1 MPSSRIPHALF
12 ARFAVSILLASGSAA
27 AQTSSS
33 GFAISHFNP
42 SERGSDWFVAES
54 LDLRGSNRLAVGVVA
69 DYAHD
74 PLVAYD
80 EVTGDKV
87 ASLVSNQFYT
97 HLGASYVLAERLRL
111 SLNLP
116 LLLAQGGDTLNVDGE
131 TASVAHGTHLGD
143 LRAGADV
150 RLFGAYREPLTLAI
164 GAQLYLPTGDQAALA
179 GDGKV
184 RFAPRALAAGEVG
197 PFVYSGR
204 FEFVVRA
211 DHPTFDGESSGND
224 LFFAGAAGLRV
235 QKFVFGPELF
245 GTTSLQPKA
254 FQKAN
259 TPVEILFGAHYLTH
273 DVRLGLGVGPG
284 LTRGVGAPDVRA
296 VGTLEWAPQPAEPQP
311 APAPVDPDRDHD
323 GIDNAV
329 DACPDQAGVSNPDP
343 TLNGCPV
350 QDRDNDQIADG
361 QDACPDQAGV
371 ATADPKTNGCPPPK
385 DSDQDSIPDELDACP
400 NEAGVST
407 TDPKTNGCPPP
418 KDSDKDGIIDPED
431 ACPNAAGPKT
441 DDPKTN
447 GCPVARLEQNEIRIL
462 EPVKFATG
470 SDRLAP
476 ESEPVLTSVMEVL
489 QAHKE
494 VTKLEVRGHTD
505 SRGGAAANLNLSKR
519 RAASVMKWL
528 VAHGVAPERLGSNG
542 FGQTRPIDTNDS
554 EEGRKNNRRVEFR
567 IIATAAE

>member
-1 MPSSRIPHALF
+1 MPSSRIPPALF
-12 ARFAVSILLASGSAA
+12 ARFALSLLLLAGSAA

-54 LDLRGSNRLAVGVVA
+54 LDLRGSNRVVVGVVA

-80 EVTGDKV
+80 EATGDKV
-87 ASLVSNQFYT
+87 SSLISHQFYG
-97 HLGASYVLAERLRL
+97 HFGASYVLLERLRL

-116 LLLAQGGDTLNVDGE
+116 ILLAQTGDSLTVDGQ
-131 TASVAHGTHLGD
+131 ASSVAHGTHLGD
-143 LRAGADV
+143 LRTGADV
-150 RLFGAYREPLTLAI
+150 RLFGAYRDPLTVAI
-164 GAQLYLPTGDQAALA
+164 GAQLYFPTGDQAALA
-179 GDGKV
+179 GDGKF

-197 PFVYSGR
+197 PFVYAGR

-211 DHPTFDGESSGND
+211 AHPTFDGQSGGND
-224 LFFAGAAGLRV
+224 VFFAGAAGLRV

-254 FQKAN
+254 FEKAN
-259 TPVEILFGAHYLTH
+259 TPVEILFGAHFLTN
-273 DVRLGLGVGPG
+273 DVRMGLGVGPG
-284 LTRGVGAPDVRA
+284 LTRGVGAPDVRV
-296 VGTLEWAPQPAEPQP
+296 VGNLEWAPRPAEPAA
-311 APAPVDPDRDHD
+311 APPDPDRDRD
-323 GIDNAV
+323 GIENTV
-329 DACPDQAGVSNPDP
+329 DACPDRAGVRNQDP
-343 TLNGCPV
+343 KLNGCPV
-350 QDRDNDQIADG
+350 EDRDADQIADG
-361 QDACPDQAGV
+361 EDACPDEAGV
-371 ATADPKTNGCPPPK
+371 TTPDPKTNGCPPPKDTDRDGVPDEVDACPNEAGVTTSDPKTNGCPPPK
-385 DSDQDSIPDELDACP
+385 DSDADTIL
-400 NEAGVST
+400 
-407 TDPKTNGCPPP
+407 
-418 KDSDKDGIIDPED
+418 DPED

-462 EPVKFATG
+462 QPVKFATN

-476 ESEPVLTSVMEVL
+476 ESEPVLTSVMDVL

-494 VTKLEVRGHTD
+494 ITKLEVRGHTD
-505 SRGGAAANLNLSKR
+505 SRGGAAANLNLSRR

-528 VAHGVAPERLGSNG
+528 IAHGVAPERLGSNG
-542 FGQTRPIDTNDS
+542 FGQTRPIDTNDT

>member
-1 MPSSRIPHALF
+1 VPISRIPQSLF
-12 ARFAVSILLASGSAA
+12 ALLAVPILLAASSAA

-33 GFAISHFNP
+33 GYAVSHFTP

-54 LDLRGSNRLAVGVVA
+54 LDLRGSNRWAIGVVA

-80 EVTGDKV
+80 EVTGEKV
-87 ASLVSNQFYT
+87 ASIISNQFYT
-97 HLGASYVLAERLRL
+97 HFGASYVLLERLRL
-111 SLNLP
+111 SLNMP
-116 LLLAQGGDTLNVDGE
+116 ILLAQGGDTLSVDGE
-131 TASVAHGTHLGD
+131 SSSVAQGTHFGD

-150 RLFGAYREPLTLAI
+150 RLFGAYRDPFTLAV
-164 GAQLYLPTGDQAALA
+164 GAQLYFPTGDQAALA
-179 GDGKV
+179 GDGKF

-211 DHPTFDGESSGND
+211 DHPTFDGESGGND
-224 LFFAGAAGLRV
+224 LFFAAAAGLRV
-235 QKFVFGPELF
+235 QRFVFGPELF

-254 FQKAN
+254 FEKAN
-259 TPVEILFGAHYLTH
+259 TPVEILFGAHYSIH
-273 DVRLGLGVGPG
+273 DVRLGVGVGPG
-284 LTRGVGAPDVRA
+284 LTRGVGAPDVRV
-296 VGTLEWAPQPAEPQP
+296 VGNLEWAPGPAEPP
-311 APAPVDPDRDHD
+311 PAPVDPDRDRD
-323 GIDNAV
+323 GIENGA
-329 DACPDQAGVSNPDP
+329 DACPDQAGVSNQDP
-343 TLNGCPV
+343 KLNGCPV
-350 QDRDNDQIADG
+350 QDRDGDQITDD
-361 QDACPDQAGV
+361 QDACPDRAGV
-371 ATADPKTNGCPPPK
+371 ATTDAKTNGCPPPK
-385 DSDQDSIPDELDACP
+385 DTDQDGIPDELDACP
-400 NEAGVST
+400 NEAGVTT

-418 KDSDKDGIIDPED
+418 KDSDKDDILDAED

-462 EPVKFATG
+462 EPVKFATN

-542 FGQTRPIDTNDS
+542 FGQTRPIDTNDT

>member
-1 MPSSRIPHALF
+1 MPSTRIPHTLSALLAATALF
-12 ARFAVSILLASGSAA
+12 VGRSAS
-27 AQTSSS
+27 AQTSAP
-33 GFAISHFNP
+33 GFAVSHFNP
-42 SERGSDWFVAES
+42 SERGSDWFVTES
-54 LDLRGSNRLAVGVVA
+54 LDLRGHHRVAVGVVV

-80 EVTGDKV
+80 EATGDKV
-87 ASLVSNQFYT
+87 ASLISNQFYA
-97 HLGASYVLAERLRL
+97 HFGASYVLWERLRL

-116 LLLAQGGDTLNVDGE
+116 ILLAQGGETLNVDGE
-131 TASVAHGTHLGD
+131 TLSVAHGTHFGD

-150 RLFGAYREPLTLAI
+150 RLFGAYREPITVAI
-164 GAQLYLPTGDQAALA
+164 GAQLYFPTGDQAALA
-179 GDGKV
+179 GDGKF
-184 RFAPRALAAGEVG
+184 RFAPRALAAGEIG

-204 FEFVVRA
+204 FEFVVRS
-211 DHPTFDGESSGND
+211 DHPTFDGESGGND

-235 QKFVFGPELF
+235 EKFVFGPELF

-254 FQKAN
+254 FEKAN
-259 TPVEILFGAHYLTH
+259 TPVEILFGAHFLTN

-284 LTRGVGAPDVRA
+284 LTRGVGAPDVRV
-296 VGTLEWAPQPAEPQP
+296 VGNVEWAPQLAD
-311 APAPVDPDRDHD
+311 APPPPPPVDPDRDRD
-323 GIDNAV
+323 GVENVA
-329 DACPDQAGVSNPDP
+329 DACPDLAGVRNEDP
-343 TLNGCPV
+343 KLNGCPV
-350 QDRDNDQIADG
+350 QDRDADQIADAE
-361 QDACPDQAGV
+361 DACPDQAGV
-371 ATADPKTNGCPPPK
+371 PTADPKTNGCPPPK
-385 DSDQDSIPDELDACP
+385 DADKDGIPDELDACP
-400 NEAGVST
+400 NEAGVAT

-418 KDSDKDGIIDPED
+418 KDSDADGVLDPDD
-431 ACPNAAGPKT
+431 ACPNAAGPKS

-447 GCPVARLEQNEIRIL
+447 GCPTARLEQNEIRIL
-462 EPVKFATG
+462 EPVKFATN
-470 SDRLAP
+470 SDRLVP

-528 VAHGVAPERLGSNG
+528 IAHGVAPERLGSNG
-542 FGQTRPIDTNDS
+542 FGQTRPIDSNDT